1 MTGNRKEQTQR
12 PLSSKAPKGYW
23 IKVLTKEQNSDIVN
37 TYSRLGLKHLGD
49 VQIWLRKYKDT
60 PGVFQIDVMIND
72 HCIQSYTQEEIKTM
86 GFATFQAENNY
97 TTFAK
102 PEIKDALVA
111 YEVPFDITDV
121 NLVETAFVNDEGE
134 KQYSIQ
140 YTIELRTETAEYR
153 MAKAKKDLVSQYIL
167 SLPANNYRRNEMKDL
182 IKPFLAEHKKMPAVL
197 SKSGKTY
204 VFADVE

>member
-1 MTGNRKEQTQR
+1 
-12 PLSSKAPKGYW
+12 
-23 IKVLTKEQNSDIVN
+23 
-37 TYSRLGLKHLGD
+37 
-49 VQIWLRKYKDT
+49 
-60 PGVFQIDVMIND
+60 
-72 HCIQSYTQEEIKTM
+72 M